1 MIEVVKEEGDLLE
14 VALKGEN
21 PGLANLVA
29 ERLLE
34 SKGVSFAASKVDHP
48 IIGNPHILV
57 KAKNP
62 RKELKAVLEA
72 LASEFKALQK
82 EVKKDVKKSKK

>member
-1 MIEVVKEEGDLLE
+1 MIEVVKEEDDLLE

-21 PGLANLVA
+21 QGLANFVA

-48 IIGNPHILV
+48 LLGNPHILV

-62 RKELKAVLEA
+62 RKELKAVLES
-72 LASEFKALQK
+72 LAAEFKALQK
-82 EVKKDVKKSKK
+82 EVKKSKK

>member
-14 VALKGEN
+14 VALTGEN

-48 IIGNPHILV
+48 LLGNPHILV
-57 KAKNP
+57 KAKHP
-62 RKELKAVLEA
+62 RKELKAAFES
-72 LASEFKALQK
+72 LAAEFKALQK
-82 EVKKDVKKSKK
+82 EVKKSKK